1 VGESWENLQV
11 LDTLY
16 DITNLISTTSYP
28 TSNMCFLQ
36 VWKIQCLLM
45 ENVKDEDVLI
55 KNMAKLMIV
64 KFDKYW
70 DEYSVVFCIWCNFR
84 LENEV

>member
-1 VGESWENLQV
+1 
-11 LDTLY
+11 
-16 DITNLISTTSYP
+16 
-28 TSNMCFLQ
+28 
-36 VWKIQCLLM
+36 M